1 MSPPSSPPSS
11 AYSPPISY
19 SPPPRLSPW
28 RGVSVDT
35 ILAQAGGDALGLPH
49 AASTLLGDATGSL
62 VPPIFPSTTYA
73 RDAETYAPRV
83 LPSQLVYS
91 RPDNPTY
98 ARCERVL
105 AALDRGVDAMLFA
118 SGMAAVSAVAHATCA
133 RGDRLVCPRRCYF
146 AVRAFFQA
154 HCERFGIEFA
164 LYDQAR
170 SMHWSPY
177 DRVRVVDA
185 TAEGDLERVIGED
198 KKTKLVWV
206 ETPANPTW
214 ELTDIRRAAEATRK
228 FGAKDAALVCDATAL
243 TPVVCR
249 PIEYGA
255 DFTLH
260 SATKYLNGHSD
271 VVAGAVV
278 AARESKVWDE
288 MKRQRTMSGAV
299 CSPFDAWLLLRGLRT
314 LHVRV
319 ERQCATALRCVLY
332 TANYLYGGMLSIRVK
347 GGKDAALRVV
357 SRLRLWC
364 PATSLGGVE
373 SLVEHRYTV
382 EGPDSGVPD
391 DLLRLSCGLEDA
403 ADLYEDLRRALDA
416 EADREWV
423 KEKGGG
429 GGKRAKRE

>member
-83 LPSQLVYS
+83 LDVRGGGGGDDDLAEKDGEWRPPTRHHPPSQLVYS
-91 RPDNPTY
+91 RHDNPTY

-185 TAEGDLERVIGED
+185 
-198 KKTKLVWV
+198 
-206 ETPANPTW
+206 
-214 ELTDIRRAAEATRK
+214 
-228 FGAKDAALVCDATAL
+228 
-243 TPVVCR
+243 
-249 PIEYGA
+249 
-255 DFTLH
+255 
-260 SATKYLNGHSD
+260 
-271 VVAGAVV
+271 
-278 AARESKVWDE
+278 
-288 MKRQRTMSGAV
+288 
-299 CSPFDAWLLLRGLRT
+299 
-314 LHVRV
+314 
-319 ERQCATALRCVLY
+319 
-332 TANYLYGGMLSIRVK
+332 
-347 GGKDAALRVV
+347 
-357 SRLRLWC
+357 
-364 PATSLGGVE
+364 
-373 SLVEHRYTV
+373 
-382 EGPDSGVPD
+382 VP
-391 DLLRLSCGLEDA
+391 
-403 ADLYEDLRRALDA
+403 
-416 EADREWV
+416 
-423 KEKGGG
+423 
-429 GGKRAKRE
+429 